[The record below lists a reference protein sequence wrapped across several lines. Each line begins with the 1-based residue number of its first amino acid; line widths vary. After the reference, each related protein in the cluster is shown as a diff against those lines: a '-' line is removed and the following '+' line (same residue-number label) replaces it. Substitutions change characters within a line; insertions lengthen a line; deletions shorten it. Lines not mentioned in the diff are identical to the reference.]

1 MATVVFLHAHPDD
14 ECILTGGS
22 IARASEEG
30 HRVILVTATNGD
42 HGEVPNDLR
51 PGETLVDRRRQE
63 TERSADVLGISRI
76 VWLGYEDSGMTGW
89 EQNQRAGA
97 FCNAS
102 LDEAAHKL
110 AAILDEEDADI
121 LVTYDWHGGYGHP
134 DHIMVHKVGH
144 RAGELRPNV
153 KVLEATMN
161 RDRIRR
167 LREVAREAG
176 ISEEELDFD
185 PDAPADDGNPMGSL
199 ETDINV
205 SVDVSAWARRKRE
218 AVSCHASQVSTSG
231 FFLSM
236 DEEMFALAFGNE
248 SYIIP
253 GDTSPMREGWIL

>member
-1 MATVVFLHAHPDD
+1 
-14 ECILTGGS
+14 
-22 IARASEEG
+22 
-30 HRVILVTATNGD
+30 
-42 HGEVPNDLR
+42 
-51 PGETLVDRRRQE
+51 
-63 TERSADVLGISRI
+63 
-76 VWLGYEDSGMTGW
+76 
-89 EQNQRAGA
+89 
-97 FCNAS
+97 
-102 LDEAAHKL
+102 
-110 AAILDEEDADI
+110 
-121 LVTYDWHGGYGHP
+121 
-134 DHIMVHKVGH
+134 
-144 RAGELRPNV
+144 V